1 MKDFIYKCFLNTT
14 VDDSF
19 EIESEQEKV
28 YRILLD
34 ARADLPRPV
43 VGG

>member
-34 ARADLPRPV
+34 ADLPRPV